1 MPFLFL
7 AAIAIGVVASLKP
20 WQAYQRQ
27 RQEADAAR
35 TEMKQAE
42 RKHADLLRERTQVD
56 SPIGR
61 EEMAREQGFTKPG
74 ERPLEIDP

>member
-1 MPFLFL
+1 MPFLVL
-7 AAIAIGVVASLKP
+7 VAIAVGVIASLKP
-20 WQAYQRQ
+20 WQALQKQRK
-27 RQEADAAR
+27 DAGHAKQ
-35 TEMKQAE
+35 EMKQAE
-42 RKHADLLRERTQVD
+42 RKHAELLRERTQKD